1 MVNAPTSRTRA
12 AAVVAAAVVLIGG
25 AAACS
30 PPGDQQQEDLSHV
43 DDGIMRIGVV
53 GAFSGDLS
61 YVGNAVEGG
70 VRYAVDERN
79 DAGGSGGRDVEIVT
93 CDGQFQPSTERNCL
107 TKLVSEDHVDAI
119 VLDDPQLPALDS
131 RFVANL
137 DVPVMLPVIAPPT
150 MDPTT
155 LPNAFAYPPRSDS
168 PDVLAAWLAQKYPG
182 APVGIIAADDSITDI
197 ALADVKVAL
206 EKAGLHVAATERF
219 SAGDADLTPQTRAL
233 QSAGATVM
241 VPLAL
246 GADAAHAVQAADR
259 IGYHP
264 QVAGTETLYMSA
276 YRELAG
282 PLSNDTVLTLPHGAD
297 QTGVSIE
304 FLQWLFDYFRRY
316 GVRVLQVNGS
326 FSPDYPG
333 LELLSYE
340 MTDAV
345 LEAADDADTT
355 EPDAV
360 VRELQR
366 PSGYAGV
373 GRRIKVDPSTNE
385 FTVTPEFETWIARF
399 KNGHVLFDWDPR
411 SAPALEEAR
420 YAVEEWFLADGK
432 VPELNVQTVVDLAQK
447 WVDELTARKDAAVA
461 QMGQARYDDLL
472 TRSQQGLELAR
483 LLAKQQSSGQN

>member
-1 MVNAPTSRTRA
+1 MAHARINRTLMA
-12 AAVVAAAVVLIGG
+12 ALSALLLVGLT

-30 PPGDQQQEDLSHV
+30 PPGEQEQESLGHV

-79 DAGGSGGRDVEIVT
+79 DGGGFGGHDVEVVT
-93 CDGQFQPSTERNCL
+93 CDGQFQPSTERDCL
-107 TKLVSEDHVDAI
+107 TKLVIEDHVDAI

-168 PDVLAAWLAQKYPG
+168 PDVLAAWLAQKHPG
-182 APVGIIAADDSITDI
+182 AAVGIVAADDSITDI
-197 ALADVKVAL
+197 ALADMKVAL
-206 EKAGLHVAATERF
+206 DKAALPVVATERF
-219 SAGDADLTPQTRAL
+219 TAGDADMTPQVRAL
-233 QSAGATVM
+233 QSAGAAVM
-241 VPLAL
+241 IPVAL

-276 YRELAG
+276 YREIAG

-297 QTGVSIE
+297 QVGVSVE
-304 FLQWLFDYFRRY
+304 FLQWLFEYFRRY
-316 GVRVLQVNGS
+316 GVQVLQVNGS

-345 LEAADDADTT
+345 LEAAHDADTT
-355 EPDAV
+355 EPEAV

-366 PSGYAGV
+366 PSGFAGV

-385 FTVTPEFETWIARF
+385 FEVTPAFETWIARF
-399 KNGHVLFDWDPR
+399 KNGHVLYDWDPR
-411 SAPALEEAR
+411 AAPALEDAR

-432 VPELNVQTVVDLAQK
+432 VPELNIQTVVDLAQR
-447 WVDELTARKDAAVA
+447 WIDELTARRDAAVA
-461 QMGQARYDDLL
+461 QMGQAAYDDLL
-472 TRSQQGLELAR
+472 ARSKQGLELAR
-483 LLAKQQSSGQN
+483 LLVKQQSSDSN

>member
-1 MVNAPTSRTRA
+1 MATA
-12 AAVVAAAVVLIGG
+12 AIAL

-30 PPGDQQQEDLSHV
+30 PPGEQAGHGVGHV
-43 DDGIMRIGVV
+43 DDGVMRIGVV

-61 YVGNAVEGG
+61 YVGKGVEGG

-79 DAGGSGGRDVEIVT
+79 DGGGFGGRDVEIVT
-93 CDGQFQPSTERNCL
+93 CDGKFQPSTERDCL
-107 TKLVSEDHVDAI
+107 TKLVSEDAVDAI
-119 VLDDPQLPALDS
+119 VLDDPQLPALDA

-137 DVPVMLPVIAPPT
+137 DVPVMLPVIPPPT
-150 MDPTT
+150 MDATT

-168 PDVLAAWLAQKYPG
+168 PEVLAAWLAQKYPG
-182 APVGIIAADDSITDI
+182 AAVGLVAADDSITDI
-197 ALADVKVAL
+197 GLADVEVAL
-206 EKAGLHVAATERF
+206 EGAGLRVVAKERF
-219 SAGDADLTPQTRAL
+219 SAGDADMTPQVRAL
-233 QSAGATVM
+233 QSAGAVVM

-276 YRELAG
+276 YREIAG

-297 QTGVSIE
+297 QVGVSVE
-304 FLQWLFDYFRRY
+304 LLQWLFDYFRRY

-345 LEAADDADTT
+345 LEAAHDADTT

-366 PSGYAGV
+366 PSGFAGV
-373 GRRIKVDPSTNE
+373 GRRLKVDPATNE
-385 FTVTPEFETWIARF
+385 FAVTPPFQTWIARF
-399 KNGHVLFDWDPR
+399 KNGHVLYDWDPR
-411 SAPALEEAR
+411 AAPAIEDAR
-420 YAVEEWFLADGK
+420 YAVEDWFLTDGK
-432 VPELNVQTVVDLAQK
+432 VPELNAQTVVDLAQR
-447 WVDELTARKDAAVA
+447 WVDELTARQTDAVA
-461 QMGQARYDDLL
+461 QMGQAAYDDLL
-472 TRSQQGLELAR
+472 SRSQQGLELAR
-483 LLAKQQSSGQN
+483 LLVKQQSSGSN